1 MKKFLKQKGGA
12 DLYPQVKIEWIRGHN
27 PDLYVYDGGTA
38 EGKASRVIDLSKYNY
53 KELHKLFEVE
63 LGFRKEAPAAGLR
76 GAAAKGK
83 PAPAAAAPPP
93 RKAPPPPAAGDEVTL
108 TAVRPARESTGV
120 AERSEAAAESA
131 AADTP
136 AAPGAEAQEGHPG
149 DKRPSGALQLELA
162 AVCAVLAAL
171 VVAVYTLTR
180 SKRHEDTE

>member
-38 EGKASRVIDLSKYNY
+38 EGRASRVIDLSKYNY
-53 KELHKLFEVE
+53 KELHELFEVE

-83 PAPAAAAPPP
+83 PAAAPAPAAA
-93 RKAPPPPAAGDEVTL
+93 GSEVTL
-108 TAVRPARESTGV
+108 AAVRPARESTGV

-136 AAPGAEAQEGHPG
+136 AAPGAEAQEGHPEE
-149 DKRPSGALQLELA
+149 KRPSGALQLELA